1 MRELE
6 QRAGSCQAA
15 LRVSLGCRVNMEIL
29 TGGWRRWRVFQIRI
43 AWAADLDSSHGVL
56 RVTGLTPVL
65 ALVG

>member
-1 MRELE
+1 
-6 QRAGSCQAA
+6 
-15 LRVSLGCRVNMEIL
+15 MEIL

>member
-1 MRELE
+1 
-6 QRAGSCQAA
+6 
-15 LRVSLGCRVNMEIL
+15 MEIL
-29 TGGWRRWRVFQIRI
+29 TGNWRHWRAFQTRI